1 MGSVQ
6 WMKSRAAIAAI
17 GLIPATVILASAC
30 SSGAGLGNKAGP
42 ADQSVVL
49 RMADLNAGTDL
60 HGTPEIQYFV
70 QRVSDLSR
78 GQMSVKVV
86 YSVGGLP

>member
-30 SSGAGLGNKAGP
+30 SSGPGLGNKAGP
-42 ADQSVVL
+42 LISMRARTFTARPKFSISCS
-49 RMADLNAGTDL
+49 A
-60 HGTPEIQYFV
+60 
-70 QRVSDLSR
+70 
-78 GQMSVKVV
+78 
-86 YSVGGLP
+86 